1 MAMELGAGYIS
12 KALLQNLVIP
22 EIAKRLAGKAG
33 EKGAKL
39 KDIDKPEWLRKIGQW
54 LDDHPVGT
62 PEKVEK
68 IINAHQEKIVRELT
82 EHKGELSD
90 LGQQIFDVVNELKER
105 IDNAQLTGEDK
116 AFLAE
121 VKKNF
126 DPDEFEKRLEKI
138 LKKNVDVDSQ
148 KIHDELTIFFNNMG
162 WDDKLDVIDSK
173 LDLVLKNISEG
184 IEDIKGRLDR
194 IERSKRIEIRYLPE
208 APPDVSDFVDRET
221 YLDDLR
227 NRLAKKN
234 TIVIQGI
241 AGIGKTQLAAR
252 LKKDIES
259 EYVSFWKELRD
270 VDTFDSVTRN
280 LAGFLRKNR
289 DSELAEYIE
298 DGATD
303 HDTII
308 TMLLGSLENKNY
320 VLFFD
325 NYHVV
330 ENKEIHDLFKQ
341 FKDRLKGSTIVI
353 TTRNPPPFVQI
364 DLDESNI
371 TEKGIEGF
379 ELEATKVYLEQ
390 MGVNVSEEQLT
401 EINRRMGGHPLSLS
415 MFVSVTKNKKGEM
428 EAGEILNKLPKKGRL
443 EKYLYNNIYERLNDD
458 EQRVLEAISV
468 FRTPVLL
475 DACVY
480 VAKGGNVK
488 KTLILLEE
496 KLLVKEKGD
505 LYYLHDLIR
514 DFSYNLIDDPK
525 EYHRRAG
532 EYYAQLE
539 KTPENILE
547 TTYHMIKDAGVINN
561 EVISYLI
568 DAPEDFYTS
577 MVVFDILL
585 GHTDIKSNKIINLL
599 NKLVNVDNLNVL
611 QSFANNLGDL
621 FSKLN
626 KKDRKYIFELITELL
641 KKDNPQI
648 LTGIVRSSGIIL
660 RSDPE
665 PMLPILGKL
674 FSEKSPLDF
683 YIIQYIVE
691 SQHYTDETVAL
702 LKKALDRYRKKGNL
716 SYKMALEAL
725 KRGGIEVEVEEYI
738 IPINQLKGKTTDE
751 LIETLDR
758 LIEEGKDVILDFSIL
773 ILNQIAEESP
783 EGTSKLLKKIVGLS
797 NDSITRLF
805 NIDKVLAKVI
815 RNSPGLIEPFIYDDN
830 IFSKFVGL
838 RALDLIKQERP
849 DITKEFVTPL
859 IDDSDQLLQCMA
871 KITLEEVEENV
882 GEQTKPVGGIIDGIK
897 IVSKFMKNHQMVYN
911 ALRGQVSLTE
921 PRQFYTAI
929 WIFEKSIEKSDP
941 EKIVRILDAL
951 GLENP
956 TIKNI
961 VMWFIGTTKGHPVG
975 MITIF
980 DKIVLIRGTLDDKFA
995 GISVIGEL
1003 GCLAPQKA
1011 CKILKRYNRDDEYS
1025 FIREFA
1031 LWALIKIYDPSPE
1044 EAEKYLRDFLNDP
1057 NENLKII
1064 ADVTL
1069 NGIGIVAAA

>member
-1 MAMELGAGYIS
+1 MAMEIGAGYIAN
-12 KALLQNLVIP
+12 ALLQNLVIP

-33 EKGAKL
+33 EKGVSL

-54 LDDHPVGT
+54 LDDHHVST
-62 PEKVEK
+62 PEAVEK
-68 IINAHQEKIVRELT
+68 IIKENQEEIARALT
-82 EHKGELSD
+82 EQKGELRE
-90 LGQQIFDVVNELKER
+90 LGKTIFEAINELKWR
-105 IDNAQLTGEDK
+105 IDNEQLKGDDK
-116 AFLAE
+116 EFLAE
-121 VKKNF
+121 VEKNF

-138 LKKNVDVDSQ
+138 LQKNAGVDQQ
-148 KIHDELTIFFNNMG
+148 KLREELTLFFKNMG
-162 WDDKLDVIDSK
+162 WGDKLDDIIK
-173 LDLVLKNISEG
+173 G
-184 IEDIKGRLDR
+184 IEYIRRKLIELAKSKGIK
-194 IERSKRIEIRYLPE
+194 ITYLPE
-208 APPDVSDFVDRET
+208 TPPDVSEFVDRET
-221 YLDDLR
+221 HLNDLG
-227 NRLAKKN
+227 NSLTKKN
-234 TIVIQGI
+234 MIIIQGI
-241 AGIGKTQLAAR
+241 AGIGKTQLAAK
-252 LKKDIES
+252 LLQSIEA
-259 EYVSFWKELRD
+259 EYITFWKELRD
-270 VDTFDSVTRN
+270 VDTFDSVTRTF
-280 LAGFLRKNR
+280 AGFLRKN
-289 DSELAEYIE
+289 DDPELAEYIE
-298 DGATD
+298 GATID
-303 HDTII
+303 HDTVLN
-308 TMLLGSLENKNY
+308 MLLSSLENKNY

-353 TTRNPPPFVQI
+353 TTRNPPPFVSPI
-364 DLDESNI
+364 DRGKKQV

-379 ELEATKVYLEQ
+379 DFEATKKYLEQ
-390 MGVNVSEEQLT
+390 MRVEVSQEQLT
-401 EINRRMGGHPLSLS
+401 EIDKRMSGHPLSLQ
-415 MFVSVTKNKKGEM
+415 MFVSLKDEM
-428 EAGEILNKLPKKGRL
+428 EVSEILENFPETGI
-443 EKYLYNNIYERLNDD
+443 EEYLYDEIYERLDDD
-458 EQRVLEAISV
+458 EKRVLQAISV
-468 FRTPVLL
+468 FRTPVTLE
-475 DACVY
+475 ACVQ
-480 VAKGGNVK
+480 VAGGGNVK
-488 KTLILLEE
+488 EMLRRLRKKQIV
-496 KLLVKEKGD
+496 KSKEK

-539 KTPENILE
+539 KMPENILE

-568 DAPEDFYTS
+568 DAPQDFYTS

-725 KRGGIEVEVEEYI
+725 KRGGIEVEEEEYI

-805 NIDKVLAKVI
+805 SIDKVLAKVI
-815 RNSPGLIEPFIYDDN
+815 RNSSGLIEPFIYDDN

-882 GEQTKPVGGIIDGIK
+882 GEQAKPVGGIIDGIK

-1044 EAEKYLRDFLNDP
+1044 EAEKYLRDFLKDP

-1069 NGIGIVAAA
+1069 NGIGNVAAA